1 MKKLGFGCMRFPEK
15 DGNIEYDKVCK
26 MFDAF
31 MAAGFTYFDTAHG
44 YMGEKS
50 EAAVRECLTKRY
62 KREDYILTDKLT
74 SNYFE
79 KEEDIYPFV
88 LSQLKETGVEYFD
101 YYLMHALSSENY
113 QKYVSCN
120 AFEVAKKLKSEG
132 KIKHIGISFHDTAE
146 MLDRILNEQ
155 PCIEVVQIQFNYL
168 DYDDPGVQSYKCY
181 KVCEKHNKPVIVMEP
196 VKGGSLVNLTAESKS
211 VLDKI
216 GSGSYAS
223 YAIRFAAS
231 FENVFMVL
239 SGMSSIDQ
247 VEDNVSYMKDFVP
260 FIDEEYE
267 AVKKVR
273 SIIRNEDLIPCTACH
288 YCTDGCPK
296 GIKIPEV
303 IACYNAKK
311 QRKDWN
317 NEYYYGIHTTDS
329 GKASDCIKCGKCE
342 KVCPQHLKI
351 RDLLC
356 DIASAFEQQN

>member
-15 DGNIEYDKVCK
+15 DGKIDHDEVCK

-31 MAAGFTYFDTAHG
+31 MNAGFTYFDTAHG

-50 EAAVRECLTKRY
+50 EAAVRECLAKRY
-62 KREDYILTDKLT
+62 NREDYILTDKLT

-88 LSQLKETGVEYFD
+88 ISQLKEAGVEYFD
-101 YYLMHALSSENY
+101 YYLMHAISSENY
-113 QKYVSCN
+113 PKYVKCN
-120 AFEVAKKLKSEG
+120 AFKVAQKLKADG
-132 KIKHIGISFHDTAE
+132 KIRHIGISFHDTAE
-146 MLDRILNEQ
+146 MLDKILNEQ
-155 PCIEVVQIQFNYL
+155 PDIEVVQIQFNYL
-168 DYDDPGVQSYKCY
+168 DFDDPGVQSYECY

-196 VKGGSLVNLTAESKS
+196 VKGGSLVNLSAESKA
-211 VLDKI
+211 VLDKV

-231 FENVFMVL
+231 FDKVFMVL
-239 SGMSSIDQ
+239 SGMSTLEQ
-247 VEDNVSYMKDFVP
+247 VTDNISYMKDFVP
-260 FIDEEYE
+260 FCEEEYE
-267 AVKKVR
+267 AVKEVR
-273 SIIRNEDLIPCTACH
+273 SLIRNEDLIPCTACH

-296 GIKIPEV
+296 KIKIPEV

-317 NEYYYGIHTTDS
+317 NEYYYGIHTTDA

-342 KVCPQHLKI
+342 KVCPQHLEI
-351 RDLLC
+351 RSLLS
-356 DIASAFEQQN
+356 DIAASFEK